1 MMQLTYYGANSW
13 LIDLGHTRILLDP
26 WLVDDLVFGNQSWFF
41 RGYRQHSPTI
51 PEQFD
56 LILLSQG
63 LPDHAH
69 VPTLKQLDR
78 TIPVVASLTGAKV
91 AKQLNYTTV
100 TAMKHG
106 QTYQLDDRLSVRSLP
121 GAPIGLQRENAY
133 IIRDLQTKTS
143 LYYEPHGFY
152 ADNVQDYAPVDVLI
166 HPLANLEL
174 PLVGAIIQG
183 QKTAMDVVK
192 SLKPQVILP
201 TAVGGDVE
209 YEGILDAMLKTTGS
223 PDEFRQQLAAQQ
235 IDAQVIEP
243 QAGKPV
249 DLQLHSVA

>member
-1 MMQLTYYGANSW
+1 MMKLTYYGANSW
-13 LIDLGHTRILLDP
+13 LIDLGHTRVLLDP
-26 WLVDDLVFGNQSWFF
+26 WLVGDLVFGNQSWFF
-41 RGYRQHSPTI
+41 RGYRQQNPGI
-51 PEQFD
+51 PDQFD

-78 TIPVVASLTGAKV
+78 NIPVIASPSGAKV
-91 AKQLNYTTV
+91 ARQLNYTDV
-100 TAMKHG
+100 TTMEHG
-106 QTYQLDDRLSVRSLP
+106 QAYQFGDRLSIRALP

-133 IIRDLQTKTS
+133 IICDLQTDTK

-152 ADNVQDYAPVDVLI
+152 AENVQDYAPVDVLI

-183 QKTAMDVVK
+183 HKTAVDVVK
-192 SLKPQVILP
+192 HLKPQVILP

-209 YEGILDAMLKTTGS
+209 YEGILDSMLKTIGS
-223 PDEFRQQLAAQQ
+223 PEEFRQQLAAQQ
-235 IDAQVIEP
+235 IEAQIIEP
-243 QAGKPV
+243 QAGQPV
-249 DLQLHSVA
+249 ELRLHPVA